1 MDKGKAECEL
11 LRKAIW
17 FPYERQRITTELI
30 HCKLYLKSANPKEE
44 DLAMDTRI
52 QFLKGAQLWFQP
64 NAK

>member
-1 MDKGKAECEL
+1 MDIGKAEYEL

-17 FPYERQRITTELI
+17 FLYERQRITTELI

-44 DLAMDTRI
+44 DLAKDTRI
-52 QFLKGAQLWFQP
+52 QFLKGAQLWFQQ